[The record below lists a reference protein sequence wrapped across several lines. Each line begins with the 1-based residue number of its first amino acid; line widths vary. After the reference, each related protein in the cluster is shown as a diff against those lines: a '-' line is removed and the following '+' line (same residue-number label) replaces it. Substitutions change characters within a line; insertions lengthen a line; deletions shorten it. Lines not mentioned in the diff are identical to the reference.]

1 MGGRGVRHAAAF
13 AVSVALLAA
22 GSGPAPA
29 GRSDE
34 SRAVQQRALGTAVR
48 KPRVRYVLAVPDA
61 TATTVVLGAAIDT
74 GGAPTTYVVEYGS
87 SGSYGARTPPATLTA
102 VPQPGA
108 AVPTTQEVRVTVGD
122 LQPATLYHF
131 RFVADNGAGSDA
143 SEDKTFASGG
153 DGPSVSSVVMRAS
166 AAASAA
172 VVAAT
177 IDTGGLPTS
186 YRLVYGP
193 RYASSTPTVTLP
205 AVPRP
210 GSWLST
216 RTSVRITVRDL
227 APGRMYP
234 FRLLAQNAAG
244 TSTRAGRLSGGGRR
258 PHLSSAVVLG
268 VPTATSA
275 LVGAVVDTGGLPTSY
290 YVEYG
295 ARPGQRLR
303 TPVVHLRA
311 LPGSGWSPTSK
322 EISVTLTGLPA
333 ATTTSY
339 RLVAS
344 NAAGSDATENDVR
357 TGAHK
362 PALTWIYATPGSR
375 PGTVTFGALVDTGGL
390 STAYHV
396 EYASSAAD
404 ARSTLEAKLADVP
417 RPAAYLPTVVEIR
430 VEDVPLA
437 AQTRYRYRI
446 VAVNAA
452 GRTETSERNTVLG

>member
-1 MGGRGVRHAAAF
+1 
-13 AVSVALLAA
+13 
-22 GSGPAPA
+22 
-29 GRSDE
+29 
-34 SRAVQQRALGTAVR
+34 
-48 KPRVRYVLAVPDA
+48 
-61 TATTVVLGAAIDT
+61 
-74 GGAPTTYVVEYGS
+74 
-87 SGSYGARTPPATLTA
+87 
-102 VPQPGA
+102 
-108 AVPTTQEVRVTVGD
+108 
-122 LQPATLYHF
+122 
-131 RFVADNGAGSDA
+131 
-143 SEDKTFASGG
+143 
-153 DGPSVSSVVMRAS
+153 
-166 AAASAA
+166 
-172 VVAAT
+172 
-177 IDTGGLPTS
+177 
-186 YRLVYGP
+186 
-193 RYASSTPTVTLP
+193 
-205 AVPRP
+205 
-210 GSWLST
+210 
-216 RTSVRITVRDL
+216 
-227 APGRMYP
+227 
-234 FRLLAQNAAG
+234 
-244 TSTRAGRLSGGGRR
+244 
-258 PHLSSAVVLG
+258 
-268 VPTATSA
+268 
-275 LVGAVVDTGGLPTSY
+275 
-290 YVEYG
+290 
-295 ARPGQRLR
+295 
-303 TPVVHLRA
+303 
-311 LPGSGWSPTSK
+311 GWSPTSK